1 MGRLP
6 PTRKYRKRKPGR
18 DPVLPPVGS
27 GQLQIRQVRSGSGK
41 PERTKRTLAALG
53 LKHHQAV
60 VVHADHPAL
69 RGMLQRVRHLVEVTA
84 ATGSEETQRPAAKP
98 RGRKKQNA

>member
-18 DPVLPPVGS
+18 APALPAPGA
-27 GQLQIRQVRSGSGK
+27 GMLRIKQVRSGSGH
-41 PERTKRTLAALG
+41 PARTKRTLEALG
-53 LKHHQAV
+53 LSHHQDE

-69 RGMLQRVRHLVEVTA
+69 RGMLNQVRHLVRVTTEKEGTKA
-84 ATGSEETQRPAAKP
+84 DAKS
-98 RGRKKQNA
+98 

>member
-18 DPVLPPVGS
+18 DRVLPPAGK
-27 GQLQIRQVRSGSGK
+27 GKLRIKQVRSGSGHSA
-41 PERTKRTLAALG
+41 RMKRTLEALG
-53 LKHHQAV
+53 FKHHQDE

-69 RGMLQRVRHLVEVTA
+69 RGMLQQVRHLVEVTA
-84 ATGSEETQRPAAKP
+84 ATGSEGDDKKP
-98 RGRKKQNA
+98 RGKKADAKS

>member
-18 DPVLPPVGS
+18 DPVFPPVGS
-27 GQLQIRQVRSGSGK
+27 GQLQIKQVRSGSGK
-41 PERTKRTLAALG
+41 PDRTKRTLEALG
-53 LKHHQAV
+53 LKHHQDV

-69 RGMLQRVRHLVEVTA
+69 RGMLQQVRHLVEVTA
-84 ATGSEETQRPAAKP
+84 AAGSEGEAKKP
-98 RGRKKQNA
+98 RKKQADAKS

>member
-18 DPVLPPVGS
+18 DRVLPAPGK
-27 GQLQIRQVRSGSGK
+27 GQLRIKQVRSGSGHSA
-41 PERTKRTLAALG
+41 RMKRTLEALG
-53 LKHHQAV
+53 LKHHQDE

-69 RGMLQRVRHLVEVTA
+69 RGMIQRVRHLLEVTPEGPA
-84 ATGSEETQRPAAKP
+84 ATP
-98 RGRKKQNA
+98 RGEGKK

>member
-18 DPVLPPVGS
+18 DRPLPAAGK
-27 GQLQIRQVRSGSGK
+27 GKLRIKQVRSGSGHSY
-41 PERTKRTLAALG
+41 RMKRTLEALG
-53 LKHHQAV
+53 LKHHQEE

-69 RGMLQRVRHLVEVTA
+69 RGRLQQVRHRVEVTA
-84 ATGSEETQRPAAKP
+84 TTETEGQEKKGKRM
-98 RGRKKQNA
+98 KQNA

>member
-18 DPVLPPVGS
+18 DRALPPAGAAGS
-27 GQLQIRQVRSGSGK
+27 QLRIKQVRSGSGH
-41 PERTKRTLAALG
+41 PQRLKRTLVALG
-53 LKHHQAV
+53 LNHHQDE

-69 RGMLQRVRHLVEVTA
+69 RGMLHLVRHLVEVTTATDPA
-84 ATGSEETQRPAAKP
+84 ATP
-98 RGRKKQNA
+98 RGRGKKQNA

>member
-6 PTRKYRKRKPGR
+6 PTRKYRKRKTGR
-18 DPVLPPVGS
+18 DPVLPPVGK
-27 GQLQIRQVRSGSGK
+27 GNLRIKQVRSGSGHSY
-41 PERTKRTLAALG
+41 RMKRTLEALG

-69 RGMLQRVRHLVEVTA
+69 RGMLQQVRHLVEVTP
-84 ATGSEETQRPAAKP
+84 ETE
-98 RGRKKQNA
+98 GKK

>member
-18 DPVLPPVGS
+18 DPVLPAAGK
-27 GQLQIRQVRSGSGK
+27 GKLRITQVRSGSGHAG
-41 PERTKRTLAALG
+41 RLKRTLEALG
-53 LKHHQAV
+53 LKHHQDE

-69 RGMLQRVRHLVEVTA
+69 RGMIHQVRHLVRVTA
-84 ATGSEETQRPAAKP
+84 EG
-98 RGRKKQNA
+98 KK